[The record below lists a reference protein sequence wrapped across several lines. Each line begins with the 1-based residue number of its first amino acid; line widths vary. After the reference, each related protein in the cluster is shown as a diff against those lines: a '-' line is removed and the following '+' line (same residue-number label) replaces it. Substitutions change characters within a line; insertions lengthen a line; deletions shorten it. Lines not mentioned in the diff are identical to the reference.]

1 MAQQLQERP
10 AGTPLASAGTLLAT
24 PSTSTSTTAV
34 RTAGHNG
41 VDGTT
46 RIADSVV
53 ARISGLAAREVAGV
67 HDLTPTGLTQ
77 SFGSIAGR
85 VTGQNQPERGVA
97 VQVGEVECIVD
108 LNIVVDYG
116 ASIPQLA
123 EAMRRNLSNRLHAM
137 TGLQAKEVN
146 INVAD
151 LYFPGQEE
159 PQQQPA
165 VR

>member
-1 MAQQLQERP
+1 MTQERQERP
-10 AGTPLASAGTLLAT
+10 AGERVPAT
-24 PSTSTSTTAV
+24 SSSTTPV
-34 RTAGHNG
+34 RTTDRSG
-41 VDGTT
+41 VGGTT
-46 RIADSVV
+46 KIADHVV
-53 ARISGLAAREVAGV
+53 ARIAGLAAREVAGV
-67 HDLTPTGLTQ
+67 HDLTPAGFTQ

-85 VTGQNQPERGVA
+85 VTGQDQPERGVA

-151 LYFPGQEE
+151 LYFPDQEE
-159 PQQQPA
+159 RQQQPA

>member
-1 MAQQLQERP
+1 MTQERQDRQAAERP
-10 AGTPLASAGTLLAT
+10 VAT
-24 PSTSTSTTAV
+24 SSSTVPV
-34 RTAGHNG
+34 RTAGTSG
-41 VDGTT
+41 VGGTT
-46 RIADSVV
+46 KIADSVV

-123 EAMRRNLSNRLHAM
+123 EAMRRNLGNRLQAM

>member
-1 MAQQLQERP
+1 MAQERQERQER
-10 AGTPLASAGTLLAT
+10 SAGTSPAT
-24 PSTSTSTTAV
+24 PGTSSTPV
-34 RTAGHNG
+34 RMTDRSG
-41 VDGTT
+41 VGGTT
-46 RIADSVV
+46 KIADSVV
-53 ARISGLAAREVAGV
+53 ARIAGLAAREVAGV
-67 HDLTPTGLTQ
+67 HDLTPAGLTQ

-137 TGLQAKEVN
+137 TGLRAKEVN

-151 LYFPGQEE
+151 LYFPGQDE

>member
-10 AGTPLASAGTLLAT
+10 AGTAPATAGTSMA
-24 PSTSTSTTAV
+24 PVHTTD
-34 RTAGHNG
+34 RSG
-41 VDGTT
+41 VGGTT
-46 RIADSVV
+46 KIADAVV

-123 EAMRRNLSNRLHAM
+123 EAMRRNLSNRLQAM

-151 LYFPGQEE
+151 LYFPGQDE
-159 PQQQPA
+159 PQHQPA

>member
-1 MAQQLQERP
+1 MAQERQERP
-10 AGTPLASAGTLLAT
+10 AGTPLAT
-24 PSTSTSTTAV
+24 PSTSTSTTVV
-34 RTAGHNG
+34 RTAGYNG
-41 VDGTT
+41 VGGTT
-46 RIADSVV
+46 KIADHVV
-53 ARISGLAAREVAGV
+53 ARIAGLAAREVAGV
-67 HDLTPTGLTQ
+67 HDLTPAGLTQ
-77 SFGSIAGR
+77 AFGTIAGR
-85 VTGQNQPERGVA
+85 VTGQDQLERGVV

-137 TGLQAKEVN
+137 AGLQTKEVN

-159 PQQQPA
+159 PQEPQQQL
-165 VR
+165 

>member
-1 MAQQLQERP
+1 VEHEGGKNMAQQLQERP
-10 AGTPLASAGTLLAT
+10 AGTAPA
-24 PSTSTSTTAV
+24 
-34 RTAGHNG
+34 TAGMSMAPVHTTDRSG
-41 VDGTT
+41 VGGTT

-123 EAMRRNLSNRLHAM
+123 EAMRRNLSNRLQAM

>member
-10 AGTPLASAGTLLAT
+10 AGTVPATAGTSMA
-24 PSTSTSTTAV
+24 PVHTTD
-34 RTAGHNG
+34 RSG
-41 VDGTT
+41 VGGTT
-46 RIADSVV
+46 KIADSVV

-67 HDLTPTGLTQ
+67 HDLTPAGFTQ

-85 VTGQNQPERGVA
+85 VTGQDQLERGVV

-108 LNIVVDYG
+108 LNIVVDYE
-116 ASIPQLA
+116 ASIPQVA
-123 EAMRRNLSNRLHAM
+123 EAIRRNVSNRLQAM